1 MSARNTVLSAVLSC
15 LVLPLVAPAANA
27 QEAYEG
33 FHLTF
38 PQFATGQ
45 GLAGAWTQGGFNV
58 FAAGYTVQADSLAF
72 QGLQTSGG
80 RVSGGAFN
88 TLNGAVRNLLQA
100 GGTDYSTLYI
110 SFLVRPLGTL
120 NAGIYSGYF
129 GVTVAGG
136 PANELFIGKGGG
148 GDTGSYVLE
157 TRGGGGQVSSG
168 VPLVVGQTALLVVR
182 ADFLP
187 GNDVFTLYVN
197 PTPGGAEP
205 STGTVKSDLNVGAVT
220 RLGIY
225 SSGAYSVDE
234 IRTGASFADVT
245 PRVEFAGSPAAA
257 NCTGTSVSALAK
269 EYKGIAK
276 AAAALGYDGVAALQG
291 AISDHCTP

>member
-1 MSARNTVLSAVLSC
+1 MSVRHTIIPAVLSC
-15 LVLPLVAPAANA
+15 LVLSVAAPPIHA
-27 QEAYEG
+27 QGVYEG
-33 FHLTF
+33 FQPTF

-58 FAAGYTVQADSLAF
+58 LAAGYTVQVDSLAF

-80 RVSGGAFN
+80 RVSGGAFT

-100 GGTDYSTLYI
+100 GGADYSTMYI

-157 TRGGGGQVSSG
+157 TRGGSGQVSSG
-168 VPLVVGQTALLVVR
+168 VPVVVGQTALLVVR

-197 PTPGGAEP
+197 PTPGGGEP
-205 STGTVKSDLNVGAVT
+205 STGTVKSDINVGAVT

-234 IRTGASFADVT
+234 IRVGASFAEVT
-245 PRVEFAGSPAAA
+245 PRVAFAGSPGAA
-257 NCTGTSVSALAK
+257 NCTGQSVSALASQ
-269 EYKGIAK
+269 YKGIAK
-276 AAAALGYDGVAALQG
+276 AAAALGYDDVTALQG
-291 AISDHCTP
+291 AIADHCTP